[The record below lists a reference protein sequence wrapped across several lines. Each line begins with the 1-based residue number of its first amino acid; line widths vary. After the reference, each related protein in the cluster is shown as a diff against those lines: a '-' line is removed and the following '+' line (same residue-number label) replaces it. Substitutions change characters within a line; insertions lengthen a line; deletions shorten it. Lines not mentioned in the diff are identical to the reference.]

1 MRDSGAEETQGTRNV
16 ARVPESRIEDVIQKH
31 NQSHR
36 DKRAEMSCAE
46 KGEERK
52 DTKKPPVLVG
62 PKGRGA
68 IPPAKE
74 VETIHPFAIR
84 NGVQCQCHVVTG
96 GTDLHR
102 GEVILGEGGEW
113 EERK

>member
-1 MRDSGAEETQGTRNV
+1 
-16 ARVPESRIEDVIQKH
+16 
-31 NQSHR
+31 
-36 DKRAEMSCAE
+36 MSCAE
-46 KGEERK
+46 KGEKRK
-52 DTKKPPVLVG
+52 DTTKPPVLLG

-74 VETIHPFAIR
+74 VEATHPFAMR
-84 NGVQCQCHVVTG
+84 DGVRCQCHVVTG

-102 GEVILGEGGEW
+102 GEVILGEGEW